1 MPRCRLICLLALGL
15 LTALPAAAVT
25 RRNPPPKQPSSNVQ
39 QLGKFQSWTAVTRQ
53 ESGETICYVFSH
65 PEASAPAIAGRGRP
79 ALTVTERSS
88 GRDTVAFS
96 AGFTFPEEAE
106 PSLQVEQTAHPFYTV
121 GHDAFAR
128 DGAATTQALR
138 KGRLA
143 VMRSPGPEGA
153 QVVDT
158 FGLRGFEQAYAA
170 IQKACPPP

>member
-1 MPRCRLICLLALGL
+1 M
-15 LTALPAAAVT
+15 
-25 RRNPPPKQPSSNVQ
+25 
-39 QLGKFQSWTAVTRQ
+39 AVTRQ
-53 ESGETICYVFSH
+53 EQGETICYVFSY

-96 AGFTFPEEAE
+96 AGFSFPAEAE
-106 PSLQVEQTAHPFYTV
+106 PSLQVEQNAHPFYTV
-121 GHDAFAR
+121 GRYAFAR
-128 DGAATTQALR
+128 DGAATTEALR

-143 VMRSPGPEGA
+143 VMRSPGPQGA

-170 IQKACPPP
+170 IQKACPPR